1 MFLFTMENRSILLM
15 IIKPKG
21 NIQENMEKPRM
32 VPGLLTLAPLIQVE
46 DTKDETKGTQFPKGE
61 YNADDVISSIKRNW
75 RVLRLGKGGGCYGVS
90 WVFLLVALGSDW
102 DIVKY

>member
-1 MFLFTMENRSILLM
+1 MTIRPRE
-15 IIKPKG
+15 

-32 VPGLLTLAPLIQVE
+32 VPVSLNLALLILVGVIKDGIADIQS
-46 DTKDETKGTQFPKGE
+46 PKGE

-75 RVLRLGKGGGCYGVS
+75 RVLRLGKGGDCYGVS